1 MSPRD
6 KEYRLI
12 PYDSDDRADQI
23 EVSEL
28 WKVIWNA
35 RKMILLVMLAFAV
48 YGAFRSLAAP
58 EEFTSA
64 ATITPVME
72 QQTQLPSFLQQ
83 FSGMMGGAGL
93 TAGAAD
99 QIQVQ
104 LYPEIIFSSGSMY
117 NLIHQPIE
125 VASLDSSVT
134 VMDYMTVYREPS
146 MLSRVTGT
154 LLDYTIHL
162 PFTLIKHAY
171 SLFRYVLSFIIGEA
185 PEANR
190 AGNVGQAAGG
200 PTTGQDR
207 VNVLSE
213 VVDPDNIEK
222 IDPDELSRQLDLNAP
237 MRMTVEEAN
246 FVDEMTDR
254 ISTEMDAET
263 GLFRIEVRM
272 PDPEIA
278 AQVNRLALN
287 YLTAYVINYRTEKS
301 LRNLNFISGRN
312 EIAKQ
317 DYLEAQKEL
326 SEFQDSNLGMLNA
339 RARAEEQ
346 RLNSE
351 FQLRFDLYN
360 VLRQRLEEA
369 RIQVEE
375 QTPVFNFMEPV
386 SVPPG
391 RSSPRR
397 VLTVVLYTVVGGA
410 LSVFWLFIRYAFRS
424 ESGSAQRA
432 GQ

>member
-12 PYDSDDRADQI
+12 PYDSDDREDQI
-23 EVSEL
+23 EVAEL
-28 WKVIWNA
+28 GRILWNA
-35 RKMILLVMLAFAV
+35 RKKILLVMLAFAV

-64 ATITPVME
+64 ATITPVIE

-83 FSGMMGGAGL
+83 FSGMIGGTNL
-93 TAGAAD
+93 SAGAAD

-134 VMDYMTVYREPS
+134 VMDYMTVYREQS

-171 SLFRYVLSFIIGEA
+171 SLFRYVLSFVIGEA
-185 PEANR
+185 PEMNR
-190 AGNVGQAAGG
+190 AGSAGQAAGG
-200 PTTGQDR
+200 PTTGQDS

-213 VVDPDNIEK
+213 VVDPDNMDE
-222 IDPDELSRQLDLNAP
+222 IDPDKLARELDLDAP
-237 MRMTVEEAN
+237 IRMTVDEAN

-254 ISTEMDAET
+254 ITTELGAET
-263 GLFRIEVRM
+263 GLFRIEVQM

-278 AQVNRLALN
+278 AQVNQRVLD

-301 LRNLNFISGRN
+301 LRNLNFISERN
-312 EIAKQ
+312 EIAKEE
-317 DYLEAQKEL
+317 YLEAQREL

-375 QTPVFNFMEPV
+375 QTPVFNFMDPV

-397 VLTVVLYTVVGGA
+397 VLMVVLYTLVGGV
-410 LSVFWLFIRYAFRS
+410 LSVFWLFMRHAFRT
-424 ESGSAQRA
+424 ESGSGQTA